1 MPCTAGVTKLIEMPI
16 YWLSEDS
23 VHFPPPEL
31 ASEEGILAIGGD
43 LSPERLL
50 EAYSQGIFPW
60 FNDDDPILWWTPDPR
75 FVLFPENLKISKS
88 MRPLF
93 NQKKMQVTFD
103 QEFRTVIT
111 NCQEMYR
118 PGQGGTW
125 ITEDMLEAYC
135 SLHELGFAHS
145 VEVWQKEEL
154 VGGLYGIA
162 LGKIFFG
169 ESMFAKVSNAS
180 KFGFITLVRKLQEWD
195 FNLIDCQQET
205 AHLAS
210 LGAEAIPRAD
220 FMRLLD
226 ANPLGET
233 LRGSWGSVG

>member
-1 MPCTAGVTKLIEMPI
+1 MPI
-16 YWLSEDS
+16 YWLNEDS
-23 VHFPPPEL
+23 VQFPPPEL

-75 FVLFPENLKISKS
+75 FVLFPKNLKVSKS

-111 NCQEMYR
+111 NCQQMYR

-125 ITEDMLEAYC
+125 ITKDMLEAYC
-135 SLHELGFAHS
+135 TLHDLGFAHS
-145 VEVWQKEEL
+145 VEVWQNQEL
-154 VGGLYGIA
+154 VGGLYGIS
-162 LGKIFFG
+162 LGKVFFG

-180 KFGFITLVRKLQEWD
+180 KFGFISLVRKLQEWD

-220 FMRLLD
+220 FLRLLD
-226 ANPLGET
+226 VNPLGET
-233 LRGSWGSVG
+233 VRGKWGVPPSHKASADEGRV